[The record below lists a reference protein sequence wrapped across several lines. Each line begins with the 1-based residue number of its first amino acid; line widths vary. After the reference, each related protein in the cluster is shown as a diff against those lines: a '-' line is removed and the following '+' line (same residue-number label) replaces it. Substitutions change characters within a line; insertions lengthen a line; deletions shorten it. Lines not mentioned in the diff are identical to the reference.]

1 MVRDLP
7 GMMSRKSGSAHDW
20 GQLMAAPTTTE
31 GLVAEGIRTPT
42 LPNAMQRPGRVLLLL
57 AVALITAF
65 GIAFAVGSATAT
77 NQATHVR
84 LAPAARSANSP
95 VGILAVGTVP
105 ATPALKTPPKRH
117 VVVRRSKPRST
128 PAVVTPIRRV
138 VATTPAVT
146 PVVVAPVPSVP
157 VTPVRRSV
165 PTGGGSSGSSGSGS
179 GKKTTNPG
187 TGTSSGGDSGSGGG
201 TGTVSGGG

>member
-1 MVRDLP
+1 LVR
-7 GMMSRKSGSAHDW
+7 KFGSAHDW
-20 GQLMAAPTTTE
+20 GRLMATPTTTDS
-31 GLVAEGIRTPT
+31 LVAKRIGA
-42 LPNAMQRPGRVLLLL
+42 LSVPNAMQNSGRGLLLL

-77 NQATHVR
+77 NQATHIQ
-84 LAPAARSANSP
+84 LAPAARSANSS
-95 VGILAVGTVP
+95 VKILAVGTVP

-117 VVVRRSKPRST
+117 VAVRRSTPRSA
-128 PAVVTPIRRV
+128 PAVVTPISRP

-146 PVVVAPVPSVP
+146 PVVVPRATVPSVP
-157 VTPVRRSV
+157 VTPV
-165 PTGGGSSGSSGSGS
+165 PTGGGSSGSSGSGKS
-179 GKKTTNPG
+179 KTSNPG